1 MLKHL
6 QPLPISEEMLG
17 AYLEGNLT
25 AEEVGYVESFLETDD
40 VLKGLVDEIG
50 ETSSDWMMENL
61 DTPLYDE
68 LNGMELPEI
77 NGFWTDDNWDN
88 GVSDIADSDTTYP
101 ETDNFPSFID
111 EGEVLTDDDNYY
123 EL

>member
-6 QPLPISEEMLG
+6 EPLPISEEMLG

-25 AEEVGYVESFLETDD
+25 ADEVGYVESFLETDD

-101 ETDNFPSFID
+101 ETDNFPAFID
-111 EGEVLTDDDNYY
+111 ESEVLTDDDNYY

>member
-25 AEEVGYVESFLETDD
+25 ADEVGYVESFLETDD

-101 ETDNFPSFID
+101 ETDNFPAFID

>member
-25 AEEVGYVESFLETDD
+25 ADEVGYVESFLETDD

-101 ETDNFPSFID
+101 ETDNFPAFID
-111 EGEVLTDDDNYY
+111 ESEVLTDDDNYY

>member
-25 AEEVGYVESFLETDD
+25 ADEVGYVESFLETDD

-88 GVSDIADSDTTYP
+88 GVSDIADPDTTYP
-101 ETDNFPSFID
+101 ETDNFPAFID
-111 EGEVLTDDDNYY
+111 EGKVLTDDDNYY

>member
-25 AEEVGYVESFLETDD
+25 ADEVGYVESFLETDD

-101 ETDNFPSFID
+101 ETDNFPGFIE

>member
-25 AEEVGYVESFLETDD
+25 ADEVGYVESFLETDD

-101 ETDNFPSFID
+101 ETDNFPGFID